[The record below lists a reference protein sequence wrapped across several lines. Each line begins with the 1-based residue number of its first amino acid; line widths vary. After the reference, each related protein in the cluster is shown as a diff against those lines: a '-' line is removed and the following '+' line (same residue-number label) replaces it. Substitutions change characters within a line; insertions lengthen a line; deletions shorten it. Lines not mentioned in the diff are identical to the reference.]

1 MAVRR
6 HAFPAAAVAAALGL
20 ALAALLT
27 AGCSRRVATHAA
39 RPDNVVLVVIDT
51 LRRDHLATYGYGR
64 NTAPFLDEL
73 AREGSAFEAVTP
85 APWTKPATVSLLTG
99 LHPVHHQAVDRLD
112 RIPSGALTL
121 AERLRSAGYHTL
133 GVSANGWVSHPFGFD
148 RGFDQFLLA
157 DNLKAPLLDRELL
170 PHLDRLKPPFFL
182 YVHYIDPHLPYEPE
196 VGWDGRPLTAA
207 ERAHPV
213 TLQEVDA
220 THFRHRSPELLARA
234 RDLYDGEIRGVD
246 DALRT
251 VVGRLTQR
259 GLMDHTVLVVTA
271 DHGEELED
279 HGRMSHGQTVYQ
291 ELLQVPLVIRSP
303 RLPAGRRPGRASLM
317 DVVPTLLDLLGID
330 RAGDDL
336 DGVSLAG
343 ALGAGAATTA
353 APAADR
359 PFLSYLDF
367 VDGTGLSLIRGAR
380 KLVLGKNPYRKEL
393 FDLAADPHERT
404 NLLGRPGTGAVFA
417 QLAGD
422 LARLFNGYSK
432 ASFARSDATIDNYL
446 VKRLAG
452 LGYVA
457 GKRTREPRVV
467 PRRLDPADPF
477 PDGALGWEPAGVP
490 CADLRTPEA
499 ARSLLAGWYA
509 QEPGGRWT
517 AAPTGALLL
526 SAPPAPLWRTPDLAL
541 QVTGTNLRQ
550 APVKLTLSV
559 DRRPVLAT
567 VVPAGPF
574 TLTAPLKGVADG
586 GRDLVEIATD
596 TPFLPRRVGLVDDRV
611 LGIFVGRVCLQAVGA
626 VGGGKEGSRWP
637 Q

>member
-1 MAVRR
+1 MRPVRR
-6 HAFPAAAVAAALGL
+6 YALPAAAILGL
-20 ALAALLT
+20 ALAALVA
-27 AGCSRRVATHAA
+27 AGCSRPAAHAA

-51 LRRDHLATYGYGR
+51 LRRDHLATYGYPR
-64 NTAPFLDEL
+64 NPAPFLDDL
-73 AREGSAFEAVTP
+73 ARQGAAFDAITP

-112 RIPSGALTL
+112 RIPPGALTL
-121 AERLRSAGYHTL
+121 AERLRRAGYHTF
-133 GVSANGWVSHPFGFD
+133 GMSANGWVSHPFGFD
-148 RGFDQFLLA
+148 RGFDRFVLA
-157 DNLKAPLLDRELL
+157 DNLKAPSLNRQLL
-170 PHLDRLKPPFFL
+170 PQLDRLKPPFFL

-196 VGWDGRPLTAA
+196 VGWDGQPLAAA
-207 ERAHPV
+207 ERARPV
-213 TLQEVDA
+213 TIQEVDA
-220 THFRHRSPELLARA
+220 PHVLHRPPELLARA

-246 DALRT
+246 DALRA

-291 ELLQVPLVIRSP
+291 EVLQVPLVIRSP

-330 RAGDDL
+330 RSHDDPL
-336 DGVSLAG
+336 DGESLAG
-343 ALGAGAATTA
+343 RLTSDKA

-367 VDGTGLSLIRGAR
+367 VDGTGLSLIRGNH

-393 FDLAADPHERT
+393 FDLAADPHERV

-422 LARLFNGYSK
+422 LARLFNGYSRK
-432 ASFARSDATIDNYL
+432 SFERSDATIDDYL

-457 GKRTREPRVV
+457 GKREREPREV

-477 PDGALGWEPAGVP
+477 PDGSLGWEPAGRA
-490 CADLRTPEA
+490 CADLGTA
-499 ARSLLAGWYA
+499 AAAPSLLAGWYA
-509 QEPGGRWT
+509 KEPAGRWT
-517 AAPTGALLL
+517 AAPTGGLVL
-526 SAPPAPLWRTPDLAL
+526 SAPSAPLWGTPALAL
-541 QVTGTNLRQ
+541 QVAGINLRQ

-559 DRRPVLAT
+559 NRRAVLEAE
-567 VVPAGPF
+567 VAAGPF
-574 TLTAPLKGVADG
+574 TLTAPLKGIAAG
-586 GRDLVEIATD
+586 STDLVEITTD
-596 TPFLPRRVGLVDDRV
+596 TPFLPRSVGLVDDRV
-611 LGIFVGRVCLQAVGA
+611 LGIFVGRVCLQAG
-626 VGGGKEGSRWP
+626 R
-637 Q
+637 

>member
-1 MAVRR
+1 MPVRR
-6 HAFPAAAVAAALGL
+6 QALSAAAAAVLGSV
-20 ALAALLT
+20 LAALLA
-27 AGCSRRVATHAA
+27 AGCSRPAARAT

-51 LRRDHLATYGYGR
+51 LRRDHLATYGYAR

-73 AREGSAFEAVTP
+73 ARQGAAFDGITP

-112 RIPSGALTL
+112 RIPPGALTL

-133 GVSANGWVSHPFGFD
+133 GMSANGWVSHPFGFD
-148 RGFDQFLLA
+148 RGFDRFLLA
-157 DNLKAPLLDRELL
+157 DNLKAPEVNRKLL
-170 PHLDRLKPPFFL
+170 PQLDSLKPPFFL
-182 YVHYIDPHLPYEPE
+182 YIHYIDPHLPYEPG
-196 VGWDGRPLTAA
+196 VGWDGKPLTAA

-213 TLQEVDA
+213 TIEEVDA
-220 THFRHRSPELLARA
+220 THFLHRSPELLARA

-246 DALRT
+246 DALRA

-259 GLMDHTVLVVTA
+259 GLMQHTVLVVTA

-330 RAGDDL
+330 RSGEDL
-336 DGVSLAG
+336 DGVSLAPQL
-343 ALGAGAATTA
+343 AQHPQKAA

-367 VDGTGLSLIRGAR
+367 VDGSGLSLIRGSH

-393 FDLAADPHERT
+393 FDLAADPHEQT
-404 NLLGRPGTGAVFA
+404 NLLGRPGTQGVFA

-432 ASFARSDATIDNYL
+432 ASFARSDATIDDYL
-446 VKRLAG
+446 VKKLAG

-477 PDGALGWEPAGVP
+477 PDGALGWEPAGVS
-490 CADLRTPEA
+490 CADLGTPEA
-499 ARSLLAGWYA
+499 ERSLLAGWYA
-509 QEPGGRWT
+509 QEPAGRWT

-526 SAPPAPLWRTPDLAL
+526 SPPPTPFWKTPALAL
-541 QVTGTNLRQ
+541 EVTGTNLRQ

-559 DRRPVLAT
+559 DRHPVLAT
-567 VVPAGPF
+567 LVPAGPF
-574 TLTAPLKGVADG
+574 TLTAPLKGVRAG
-586 GRDLVEIATD
+586 GTDLVEIATD
-596 TPFLPRRVGLVDDRV
+596 KPFLPASVGLVDDRA
-611 LGIFVGRVCLQAVGA
+611 LGIFVERVCLQAVGA
-626 VGGGKEGSRWP
+626 GGR
-637 Q
+637 

>member
-6 HAFPAAAVAAALGL
+6 HARSAAAATVATAAVLGL
-20 ALAALLT
+20 ALAVLSSV
-27 AGCSRRVATHAA
+27 AGCSRRGAAHAN

-51 LRRDHLATYGYGR
+51 LRRDHLATWGYDR

-73 AREGSAFEAVTP
+73 ARQGAAFEAITP

-112 RIPSGALTL
+112 RIPPGALTL
-121 AERLRSAGYHTL
+121 AERLRRAGYHTL
-133 GVSANGWVSHPFGFD
+133 AMSANGWVSHPFGFD
-148 RGFDQFLLA
+148 RGFDRFLLA
-157 DNLKAPLLDRELL
+157 DNLKAPLLNRELL

-182 YVHYIDPHLPYEPE
+182 YIHYIDPHLPYEPE
-196 VGWDGRPLTAA
+196 VAWDGRPLTAA

-213 TLQEVDA
+213 TIDEVSA
-220 THFRHRSPELLARA
+220 THFLHRSPELLARA

-246 DALRT
+246 DALRA

-259 GLMDHTVLVVTA
+259 GLMAHTVLVVTA

-330 RAGDDL
+330 RSGEDL
-336 DGVSLAG
+336 DGESLAG
-343 ALGAGAATTA
+343 ALGAGPTET
-353 APAADR
+353 PAADR

-367 VDGTGLSLIRGAR
+367 VDGTGLSLIRGSH

-404 NLLGRPGTGAVFA
+404 NLLGRPGTQGVFA

-432 ASFARSDATIDNYL
+432 ASFARSDATIDDYL

-457 GKRTREPRVV
+457 GKRVREPRVV

-490 CADLRTPEA
+490 CADLGTPEA
-499 ARSLLAGWYA
+499 ERSLLAGWYA
-509 QEPGGRWT
+509 QEPAGRWT

-526 SAPPAPLWRTPDLAL
+526 SPPPVPLWSTPALAL

-559 DRRPVLAT
+559 DHHPVLAAE
-567 VVPAGPF
+567 VPAGPF
-574 TLTAPLKGVADG
+574 TLTAPLKGV
-586 GRDLVEIATD
+586 GRRSADLVEIATD
-596 TPFLPRRVGLVDDRV
+596 KPFLPASVGLVDDRV
-611 LGIFVGRVCLQAVGA
+611 LGIFVGRVCLQAVGT
-626 VGGGKEGSRWP
+626 GGS
-637 Q
+637 

>member
-1 MAVRR
+1 MPVRR
-6 HAFPAAAVAAALGL
+6 HAVPAAI
-20 ALAALLT
+20 LAALLVT
-27 AGCSRRVATHAA
+27 LCGGGGCSRRVAHAT

-51 LRRDHLATYGYGR
+51 LRRDHLATYGYPR
-64 NTAPFLDEL
+64 NTAPFLDGL
-73 AREGSAFEAVTP
+73 ARQGAAFEAITP
-85 APWTKPATVSLLTG
+85 ASWTKPATVSLLTG

-112 RIPSGALTL
+112 RIPPGALTL
-121 AERLRSAGYHTL
+121 AERLRSAGYHTF

-148 RGFDQFLLA
+148 RGFDHFLLA
-157 DNLKAPLLDRELL
+157 DNIKAPALNRQLL
-170 PHLDRLKPPFFL
+170 PQLDRLKPPFFL

-196 VGWDGRPLTAA
+196 VAWDGTPLAAA

-213 TLQEVDA
+213 TIDEVDA
-220 THFRHRSPELLARA
+220 THFLHRSPELLARA

-246 DALRT
+246 DALRA

-259 GLMDHTVLVVTA
+259 GLMAHTVLVVTA

-303 RLPAGRRPGRASLM
+303 RLPGGRRPGRASLL

-330 RAGDDL
+330 PPSTSGDDAL
-336 DGVSLAG
+336 DGMSLAG
-343 ALGAGAATTA
+343 QLGAHPAAA
-353 APAADR
+353 SAGGADR

-367 VDGTGLSLIRGAR
+367 VDGTGLSLIRGNH
-380 KLVLGKNPYRKEL
+380 KLVLGKNPYRKQL
-393 FDLAADPHERT
+393 FDLAADPHERM
-404 NLLGRPGTGAVFA
+404 NLLGRAGTGAVFS

-422 LARLFNGYSK
+422 LARLFNGYFRK
-432 ASFARSDATIDNYL
+432 SFERSDATIDDYL

-467 PRRLDPADPF
+467 PRRLAPADPA

-490 CADLRTPEA
+490 CADLGTGEA
-499 ARSLLAGWYA
+499 ERSLLAGWYA
-509 QEPGGRWT
+509 QEPAGRWT

-526 SAPPAPLWRTPDLAL
+526 SAPPASLWGTPALAL

-559 DRRPVLAT
+559 NRRPVLAT
-567 VVPAGPF
+567 EVPAGPF
-574 TLTAPLKGVADG
+574 TLTAPLKGVAAG
-586 GRDLVEIATD
+586 SADLVEIATD

-611 LGIFVGRVCLQAVGA
+611 LGIFVERVCLQAVGK
-626 VGGGKEGSRWP
+626 GG
-637 Q
+637 